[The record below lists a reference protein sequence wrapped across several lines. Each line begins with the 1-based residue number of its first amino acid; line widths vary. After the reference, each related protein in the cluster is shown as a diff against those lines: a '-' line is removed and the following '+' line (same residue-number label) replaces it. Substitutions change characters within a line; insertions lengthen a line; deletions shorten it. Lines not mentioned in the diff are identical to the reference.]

1 MVKAGEIIAEVEGIP
16 LKAEIS
22 GVLRGLIYRQ
32 SWVARGMKV
41 GDIDPRGIREFC
53 FTVSDKARSLGGA
66 VLEAICAY
74 LNKK

>member
-1 MVKAGEIIAEVEGIP
+1 LVKAGEVIAEVEGVT

-22 GVLRGLIYRQ
+22 GVLRGLIY
-32 SWVARGMKV
+32 SKSLVTKGMKV
-41 GDIDPRGIREFC
+41 GDIDPRGVREYC
-53 FTVSDKARSLGGA
+53 FTVSDKARSIGGA